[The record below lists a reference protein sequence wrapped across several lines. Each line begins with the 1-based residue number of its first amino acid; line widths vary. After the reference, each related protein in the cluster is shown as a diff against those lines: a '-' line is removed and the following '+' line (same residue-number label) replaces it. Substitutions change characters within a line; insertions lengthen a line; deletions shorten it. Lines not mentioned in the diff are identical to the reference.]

1 MGVPRTG
8 TDWLKAQT
16 KKITEGAELPVTA
29 HTAGAV
35 EVESWLQ
42 SHQIAYAPP
51 ACIPMSVID
60 EKRSRTNQARRD
72 PIVTES
78 VDRFAAAMR
87 AGKVFPPIVTY
98 PSGGKLVI
106 IDGNNRQAAARKAGL
121 DTVFGVIIADDTP
134 SELIQLL
141 TVEANGH
148 HGVTPE
154 LSWRLQQAFYL
165 VSLGFTDQVA
175 AEAAAVTI
183 GQLRNHR
190 AVAEADQRARA
201 MRIGGFGALSLNARQ
216 ALGVLK
222 DEAVFFQAAK
232 VSVDT
237 AMTVDEIRDLV
248 REVKARTSEGARIEF
263 IGRIAKERGIEAAT
277 KKAMGRA
284 VGRVSSPKQSLVAGI
299 GKVLKVD
306 EAALV
311 RQIVTTTD
319 RDLIRTR
326 LGELERK
333 LIRLSLALST
343 LDTLDGGAR

>member
-1 MGVPRTG
+1 VGVPRTG

-16 KKITEGAELPVTA
+16 KKITEGAELPVSAQTA
-29 HTAGAV
+29 AAV
-35 EVESWLQ
+35 EVEAWLQ
-42 SHQIAYAPP
+42 GHHIAYAPP
-51 ACIPMSVID
+51 AMIPMQVID
-60 EKRSRTNQARRD
+60 ERRSRTNQARRD
-72 PIVTES
+72 PIVAES

-87 AGKVFPPIVTY
+87 AGKTFPPIVAFA
-98 PSGGKLVI
+98 SGGRLVI

-121 DTVFGVIIADDTP
+121 DCVFGIVIADDTP

-154 LSWRLQQAFYL
+154 LSWRIQQALYL

-175 AEAAAVTI
+175 ADAAAVTLN
-183 GQLRNHR
+183 QLRNHR
-190 AVAEADQRARA
+190 SAREADERARA
-201 MRIGGFGALSLNARQ
+201 LRLHGFTDLSINARQ

-222 DEAVFFQAAK
+222 DEAVFYQAAK
-232 VSVDT
+232 LVMDT
-237 AMTVDEIRDLV
+237 SMTVDETRDLI
-248 REVKARTSEGARIEF
+248 REVKTRNSEGARIEY
-263 IGRIAKERGIEAAT
+263 IGSVAKQRGIERAMKRAT
-277 KKAMGRA
+277 GRE

-319 RDLIRTR
+319 RDLIRNR
-326 LGELERK
+326 LAELEKK
-333 LIRLSLALST
+333 LAMFKLALST
-343 LDTLDGGAR
+343 LDGLDGGQ